1 MGRRNKFE
9 DSITITYRYLDT
21 ARAYRL
27 DSSINDFTVKYP
39 IPADYYHLANTG
51 LPRNLFV
58 FTRYEIGLGCRFSCL

>member
-51 LPRNLFV
+51 AAAQSFCFHPL
-58 FTRYEIGLGCRFSCL
+58 